1 MEEGESAKSVSRRC
15 ALGPVEVAQLELG
28 RADLNSDE
36 LAEVVAAYAVPRL
49 VFPEFRSQVRVDLAA
64 GSVSVHVSDT
74 VVEETA
80 ADRTLLVYFEL
91 IFGPSHMSPTTA
103 IPFTALDLD
112 VLRVV
117 LASRRN
123 DVTRHLELLVGPI
136 EEPSILPRRITQG
149 VLVVLAAAAISA
161 GVMAL
166 LQAQHSTATKAPP
179 VVSSAPPSPA
189 VTRGAAVAGAQVV
202 PVVPAGAPIEPQ
214 IIDALVIASNPS
226 LANPPGTPIDLAK
239 GPK

>member
-1 MEEGESAKSVSRRC
+1 MN
-15 ALGPVEVAQLELG
+15 L
-28 RADLNSDE
+28 DE

-64 GSVSVHVSDT
+64 GSVSVHISDT
-74 VVEETA
+74 PVEETA

-117 LASRRN
+117 LASRR
-123 DVTRHLELLVGPI
+123 DEVTRHLELLVGPI
-136 EEPSILPRRITQG
+136 EESSSVLPRRITQG

-161 GVMAL
+161 GVVAL
-166 LQAQHSTATKAPP
+166 VQAQHSTATKAPP
-179 VVSSAPPSPA
+179 IVSSAAPSPA
-189 VTRGAAVAGAQVV
+189 VID
-202 PVVPAGAPIEPQ
+202 PAGASIKPQ
-214 IIDALVIASNPS
+214 ILDALVIERDPS
-226 LANPPGTPIDLAK
+226 LAISPGTAIDLAK